1 MPRSYEGDVFVT
13 VGANT
18 EPADKKIDALFD
30 RIEDLQHIEIDAN
43 ISTIQRKLSTLA
55 KRTNE
60 QMSSGIVKGMLKDF
74 KTVLGAMKSEYEKNG
89 IDTVIYKNLEK
100 TANEIENRFANL
112 SVSIGKKQITG
123 LEKIL
128 NGVSELE
135 SISDIKFDAIIS
147 QNDVRNS
154 EAVVKNVKETKKA
167 IESIIGK
174 IAYVGTTLSKDV
186 DDALSE
192 QKIKGLEQRVL
203 GLKEQLKSFSEI
215 DNPLIEATLEKAE
228 RKATEVLE
236 QISAKQ
242 TAVTNKQIEATND
255 LADANNNVGN
265 AAENAAKKADKAVRK
280 TLSTLDK
287 ATKKYNEIME
297 NLERGHR
304 TIGTPFSQGT
314 DNWGLAEML
323 DEVKQIYDTYNE
335 IGHKNNQL
343 KTENFQMWK
352 SHTASLRG
360 FLSSYAKHY
369 EGSAEAIYNEVQ
381 KKKEELEQYRGQ
393 AWDNSISAD
402 GDKYLAFIQK
412 ELELETQ
419 RLRVIREL
427 VQLGKE
433 YRNAPLFAWTERP
446 SLDKDGDAIAVAGLA
461 ESIKSY
467 EDALDYST
475 RKVQREVDAAET
487 RRRIANPKYTPIRS
501 NGEKVEAGV
510 RKTPADAYKYIRNQH
525 WSLDTGVRLDLES
538 MAKESPDEASRKYLD
553 TRREIADILNKEKLE
568 YQDIIKLLEVYNQK
582 CYQTLTQ
589 SKYIAD
595 AINMAADIETKI
607 GRGTDFAYDNYLT
620 TALNSL
626 NEPGKIMHEYVEM
639 YANVIAKRLGVSD
652 PVSTLPVAN
661 TAEDIANML
670 NKLHEITGR
679 NLREYLDMVQRGVEM
694 SKDAKDILTALKLI
708 DELGNFVGKRVIDG
722 MNNHGVIMNDTHAI
736 IQRDP
741 DFYEMYDDRDD
752 WNFGLK
758 ENETYLDKLISKM
771 KIAEQRGVSL
781 AKVLAFV
788 QASGSYSNMGYDV
801 QELAP
806 GESMHVVSNEN
817 KNKTLDNFEKECE
830 RIVNAKAEHIQKLMK
845 DAVILNDLGFDID
858 FGAGNV
864 LYDAEKGFTFIDLAL
879 RELNVSART
888 TTQLMESLFRCLSGF
903 GVYQDIIADFAGE
916 SNITEYARYVT
927 AMESVLKRLNAIFAD
942 YSHANLNDVNND
954 PYTLLSGFHNKA
966 GTKIDI
972 GFTPTVS
979 VSESAMEAI
988 SDDLLLELDDD
999 ILLDEPLEIPVTP
1012 KLVIGDDGQTFA
1024 GSLPINFK
1032 YAVISADDLI
1042 VSHDAYGNVNQNY
1055 PSELQPR
1062 DRTRISSTAQIL
1074 GMVKKIIPELLTSSP
1089 TAQNGSPIVNSNG
1102 VVIGGNARSIA
1113 LTEAYRTGYAEAYSK
1128 YIAEHASEFGLNAI
1142 GLPKNPILVRVV
1154 DDDSDFGQLA
1164 KQLNAAT
1171 TAGYS
1176 TTEQAMINEELVMK
1190 VISKLNLDESAN
1202 LNSAANRDF
1211 INSFVNLLSDNQR
1224 NEMVTSDG
1232 SLSAIGL
1239 VKVKQ
1244 AVMSAAYGSK
1254 EMLENLEQINPEL
1267 ANISNALMTVAAKAA
1282 DVRYAIETGGL
1293 NDLGV
1298 ISTVLNGVELLKAS
1312 KHAGYANIEEYLGQ
1326 QTMFGAT
1333 YSAEDIA
1340 IGRFIEENVRSA
1352 TQIGNMLNILFDSA
1366 RNAGDPMQV
1375 SFDGLKDTSLE
1386 SIVKNAFAQYAQ
1398 KYNKKINYNDLVSGY
1413 LPAESGS
1420 RSDKRVDR
1428 AAVGE
1433 TRELG
1438 QQIGIAAEKEE
1449 ELLEAA
1455 ESVADATKEQKEET
1469 KELNKEKN
1477 KGNKK
1482 KKEEPVDKVA
1492 DLLEKN
1498 TLKTLEQISA
1508 AERKTRTGYN
1518 FDVSTTEELE
1528 DRFSNFAQ
1536 ALSDDTEMK
1545 IGKIKVGTKLATLE
1559 LYNDEAKKAVRYTYK
1574 VVEAAEDG
1582 TRRLEVVNEEY
1593 AQNIKALQENK
1604 FDVAG
1609 YKAIATRAVEEL
1621 RASLKGLKAPED
1633 VDLDQ
1638 LGQQADDITSKDK
1651 LTAFN
1656 NQVKAAKKSIDTLKQ
1671 SVSTSNSMN
1680 TLVSTI
1686 RGMGNAENTIR
1697 DYQVDLNQ
1705 LGNIPGVD
1713 KAQEKIDT
1721 MAEAVRKYKEEA
1733 KTGNDQIKFFNEF
1746 NDAQVALDSMLPGL
1760 KDLSKWTADM
1770 DKAEVTLRR
1779 MQLTLEGFKDLDGF
1793 GDAMDAYDRMS
1804 ESFKNFNDTD
1814 DVAQKA
1820 LAHAQYTSAES
1831 ELKARLTALREL
1843 NKEYSSSE
1851 DVFKVQDK
1859 LYNQRKQLI
1868 QLQFDDA
1875 AQESDLQA
1883 AQRKTDELEK
1893 QYEAS
1898 LLSLKSEED
1907 YIEVLQRED
1916 QLLKELGDIEQEQY
1930 IAKQNRIVD
1939 AERKAEEAEKAREI
1953 KLYEDE
1959 QDALAKARMDL
1970 QKERDREQKEQ
1981 KDAQDAIEKTK
1992 RAQDKLYES
2001 KKKLVKLQLDE
2012 SASDSDLQ
2020 ATQRKT
2026 EELEQQYDIA
2036 LSTLRTLEDYERI
2049 KQRESQLEDELTD
2062 VQNEQNLARAKR
2074 LEAADKKAEELEIE
2088 REKALYEQE
2097 QNALAKARREILKEQ
2112 AEEQKKQK
2120 ENQEELIRL
2129 QKKYNEADYKWNKAD
2144 IDGSDKTPY
2153 NKEMESYVAR
2163 MTELR
2168 KETKLT
2174 ADQEVELNRI
2184 NNEHLQRKQKLL
2196 NAVASADSKALDELR
2211 GFSRWES
2218 DIKNV
2223 GMISDETAERI
2234 NNMRVA
2240 IDGISDS
2247 TDIQKLAE
2255 DFKTLKSDV
2264 KYETTQ
2270 SKDTK
2275 STISEIKSSLQ
2286 AEKAELKSLFGQ
2298 LDLNLDL
2305 GDAAMTA
2312 KQIEHIYEET
2322 TDAINRCSK
2331 AAGEYNQD
2339 EIAAIFGKVEAAKN
2353 AMRERQ
2359 EAEYKW
2365 WYGDG
2370 GGNPPGGGGGNNP
2383 PFDENQI
2390 KQWYQSLN
2398 ATIQQ
2403 ISKIETKM
2411 HSLMKKDDGT
2421 GAWAPLI
2428 ESLESQKYAL
2438 LDRVRTIGQEI
2449 NAAFGGQFVYGDQV
2463 DLPFSSILSSI
2474 KDFDAP
2480 STISDFFNDIR
2491 TQTVLSEQSIEK
2503 FISTLQGAQNKT
2515 EEFSTVMRE
2524 SIYSTLQSSEKTL
2537 SGLFKDDMVD
2547 PQNDKYVQAVQL
2559 LDQYKKAI
2567 LSVTDA
2573 STGKLTDPSSWTSQ
2587 QVLGLMAITDAL
2599 NKYTSAVK
2607 TGAEAEA
2614 KYFEAKKQYAN
2625 VSSLQDYDDE
2635 TANMENIARSTN
2647 SAREKLE
2654 QFVKDFKGGQKIIT
2668 GFTTSANGISRIDFS
2683 VLEEGTGNLRHL
2695 SAEMGQFTSNIYTVE
2710 NSLKN
2715 MTAGTQATKSSME
2728 SIEQLMGRLGAR
2740 GMTVD
2745 NNDYVAKLRVQLDAL
2760 KQAYME
2766 LSTSTDVG
2774 DQAKLQNMAMDAER
2788 LVSLIKSLEKA
2799 WLDVKDAVNDEG
2811 SGTHMLGKF
2820 DKNADSAEQF
2830 AQSLQVLA
2838 GKMDGTVVEVGDFS
2852 GEINKIP
2859 VVIETADGKL
2869 KKFIIDVEKLGGTI
2883 TASLKSTEKAK
2894 TGLQELGASFGGL
2907 GKDILQ
2913 YGKTLVGVYDFVRYL
2928 RQGFNEVLEIDTAMT
2943 ELKKVTEETDIAYS
2957 NFLKNAYT
2965 SAKKIGS
2972 TMKDFTQATADFA
2985 RLGYN
2990 MNEASMLAEAA
3001 NVYMN
3006 VGDGIDDVGTAS
3018 ESIIS
3023 TMKAFSVEAEDAM
3036 GIVDRF
3042 NEVGKVLPVDNYI
3055 GQRLEI
3061 VKT

>member
-18 EPADKKIDALFD
+18 DPADKKIDALFD

-43 ISTIQRKLSTLA
+43 ISTLQRKLTTLA

-100 TANEIENRFANL
+100 TSKEIENRFANL
-112 SVSIGKKQITG
+112 SVSIGKKQIAG
-123 LEKIL
+123 LENIL
-128 NGVSELE
+128 NGISELE
-135 SISDIKFDAIIS
+135 SISDIKFEAIVS
-147 QNDVRNS
+147 QSDVKNS
-154 EAVVKNVKETKKA
+154 ETIVNNIKETKKA
-167 IESIIGK
+167 IESIVSK
-174 IAYVGTTLSKDV
+174 ISYVGTTLSKDI
-186 DDALSE
+186 DNALSE
-192 QKIKGLEQRVL
+192 QKIKGFEQKVL

-215 DNPLIEATLEKAE
+215 NNPLIEDTLEKAE
-228 RKATEVLE
+228 RKATEVLD
-236 QISAKQ
+236 QISEKQ
-242 TAVTNKQIEATND
+242 TAVINKQTEATNG
-255 LADANNNVGN
+255 LVDANNNVGN

-304 TIGTPFSQGT
+304 TIGIPFSQGT

-323 DEVKQIYDTYNE
+323 DEVKQIYDTYSE

-343 KTENFQMWK
+343 KTDNFQMWK
-352 SHTASLRG
+352 SQTASLRG
-360 FLSSYAKHY
+360 FLAAYAKHY
-369 EGSAEAIYNEVQ
+369 EGSAESIYNKVQ
-381 KKKEELEQYRGQ
+381 KKKEEWAQYRAPDYDRSVIG
-393 AWDNSISAD
+393 DD
-402 GDKYLAFIQK
+402 DKYIAFKQK
-412 ELELETQ
+412 ELDYETK
-419 RLRVIREL
+419 RLQIMKEL
-427 VQLGKE
+427 VQLENE
-433 YRNAPLFAWTERP
+433 YRTAPLFAWPNRP
-446 SLDKDGDAIAVAGLA
+446 DLDNKDGLIDVAGLA
-461 ESIKSY
+461 GRIQEY
-467 EDALDYST
+467 EEGLEYSQKT
-475 RKVQREVDAAET
+475 VQRIVDDIENK
-487 RRRIANPKYTPIRS
+487 RRIANPKYTPI
-501 NGEKVEAGV
+501 
-510 RKTPADAYKYIRNQH
+510 TADGKPTAWGSTDDPKAAYKYIRDQH
-525 WSLDTGVRLDLES
+525 WSFVRGARLDLNS
-538 MAKESPDEASRKYLD
+538 MAKESPDEESKKFLQ
-553 TRREIADILNKEKLE
+553 TRLEINKILRKEKLE

-582 CYQTLTQ
+582 SYQTLTQ
-589 SKYIAD
+589 SRYIAD
-595 AINMAADIETKI
+595 AINMTADIEAKI
-607 GRGTDFAYDNYLT
+607 GRGSGYEYDNDLSTILGRLNENGQLDNKYVEIYANRIAKQLGITVNKQVEKPDLLQHLEVLEDREWMHDAKTTVQKRKAAEEELKAQFKLYQDMKAEYEDQDSVTTHFGVDYEYLLRQQNALEAYVALYEKYGGKIEKLGKKLQEFIEFNGFAGQYQYALDEYHAAMGT
-620 TALNSL
+620 PEQGAENIEVAQRQMQKTAELIGNLHNKYGDRFNGIFGSLDPLSIDNAEVMYNSL
-626 NEPGKIMHEYVEM
+626 IEKEQEYIAEIERRKL
-639 YANVIAKRLGVSD
+639 AIQEFKQENKDVIATYK
-652 PVSTLPVAN
+652 
-661 TAEDIANML
+661 E
-670 NKLHEITGR
+670 
-679 NLREYLDMVQRGVEM
+679 LDGFEQKIGEL
-694 SKDAKDILTALKLI
+694 SADILQNGLSK
-708 DELGNFVGKRVIDG
+708 ELA
-722 MNNHGVIMNDTHAI
+722 T
-736 IQRDP
+736 QR
-741 DFYEMYDDRDD
+741 
-752 WNFGLK
+752 LK
-758 ENETYLDKLISKM
+758 EF
-771 KIAEQRGVSL
+771 AE
-781 AKVLAFV
+781 AF
-788 QASGSYSNMGYDV
+788 
-801 QELAP
+801 
-806 GESMHVVSNEN
+806 
-817 KNKTLDNFEKECE
+817 
-830 RIVNAKAEHIQKLMK
+830 
-845 DAVILNDLGFDID
+845 
-858 FGAGNV
+858 
-864 LYDAEKGFTFIDLAL
+864 
-879 RELNVSART
+879 
-888 TTQLMESLFRCLSGF
+888 
-903 GVYQDIIADFAGE
+903 
-916 SNITEYARYVT
+916 
-927 AMESVLKRLNAIFAD
+927 
-942 YSHANLNDVNND
+942 
-954 PYTLLSGFHNKA
+954 
-966 GTKIDI
+966 GTN
-972 GFTPTVS
+972 PV
-979 VSESAMEAI
+979 
-988 SDDLLLELDDD
+988 
-999 ILLDEPLEIPVTP
+999 EIPVTP
-1012 KLVIGDDGQTFA
+1012 KLVMGDDGQTFA

-1074 GMVKKIIPELLTSSP
+1074 GMVKKIVPELLTSSP

-1128 YIAEHASEFGLNAI
+1128 YIAEHASEFGLNAS

-1375 SFDGLKDTSLE
+1375 SFDGIKDTSLE
-1386 SIVKNAFAQYAQ
+1386 SILKNSFAQYAQ

-1428 AAVGE
+1428 TAVGE

-1651 LTAFN
+1651 WTAFN

-1686 RGMGNAENTIR
+1686 RGMENAENTIR

-1713 KAQEKIDT
+1713 KAQEKIDA

-1733 KTGNDQIKFFNEF
+1733 TTGNDQIKFFNEF

-1804 ESFKNFNDTD
+1804 ESFNNFNDTD

-1820 LAHAQYTSAES
+1820 LAHAQYNRAES

-1883 AQRKTDELEK
+1883 AQRKTDELKK

-1930 IAKQNRIVD
+1930 IAKQNRIAD

-1959 QDALAKARMDL
+1959 QDALAKARMNL

-2049 KQRESQLEDELTD
+2049 KQRESQLEDELAD

-2074 LEAADKKAEELEIE
+2074 LDAADKKAEELEIE

-2234 NNMRVA
+2234 NNMRIA

-2255 DFKTLKSDV
+2255 DLKTLKSDV

-2275 STISEIKSSLQ
+2275 STIAEIKSSLQ

-2298 LDLNLDL
+2298 LDLGLDL

-2312 KQIEHIYEET
+2312 KQIEKIYYDT
-2322 TDAINRCSK
+2322 TEAINRCSK

-2339 EIAAIFGKVEAAKN
+2339 QIAALFGDIEIAKN
-2353 AMRERQ
+2353 AMKKRQ

-2370 GGNPPGGGGGNNP
+2370 GSGTTPPGGGGGGNNP

-2411 HSLMKKDDGT
+2411 QGLMKKDGGT

-2428 ESLESQKYAL
+2428 ESLESQKSEL
-2438 LDRVRTIGQEI
+2438 LDRVKAIGKEI
-2449 NAAFGGQFVYGDQV
+2449 NVAFGGQFVYGEQV

-2474 KDFDAP
+2474 KDFDAS

-2503 FISTLQGAQNKT
+2503 FIATLQGAQNKT
-2515 EEFSTVMRE
+2515 EEFSTAMRE
-2524 SIYSTLQSSEKTL
+2524 SIYSTLQSSEKIL
-2537 SGLFKDDMVD
+2537 SELFKEGMVD
-2547 PQNDKYVQAVQL
+2547 PQNDKYAQAVQL

-2573 STGKLTDPSSWTSQ
+2573 STGKLTDPSSWTAQ
-2587 QVLGLMAITDAL
+2587 QVLGIMAMTDAL
-2599 NKYTSAVK
+2599 NKHTSAVK

-2614 KYFEAKKQYAN
+2614 KYFAAKQQYAN
-2625 VSSLQDYDDE
+2625 VSSLQEYDDA
-2635 TANMENIARSTN
+2635 TASMENVARSTN
-2647 SAREKLE
+2647 DAREKLE
-2654 QFVKDFKGGQKIIT
+2654 QFVKDFEGGQKIIT

-2683 VLEEGTGNLRHL
+2683 VLEEGTGQLRHL
-2695 SAEMGQFTSNIYTVE
+2695 SAEMGQFTSNIYTTE
-2710 NSLKN
+2710 AALKN
-2715 MTAGTQATKSSME
+2715 MTAGTQAVKSSID

-2745 NNDYVAKLRVQLDAL
+2745 NNDYVTKLRTQLDAL

-2774 DQAKLQNMAMDAER
+2774 SQAKLQNMAMDAER
-2788 LVSLIKSLEKA
+2788 LVSIIKSLEKA
-2799 WLDVKDAVNDEG
+2799 WLDVNDAVNDES
-2811 SGTHMLGKF
+2811 SGTHMLGTF
-2820 DKNADSAEQF
+2820 DKNQDSAEQF
-2830 AQSLQVLA
+2830 AQSLQTLA
-2838 GKMDGTVVEVGDFS
+2838 TKMNGTVVEVGSFN

-2859 VVIETADGKL
+2859 VTIETADGKL
-2869 KKFIIDVEKLGGTI
+2869 LKFIVDVEKFGRTI
-2883 TASLKSTEKAK
+2883 TASLKSTGKAK
-2894 TGLQELGASFGGL
+2894 TGLQELGASFGGI
-2907 GKDILQ
+2907 GKSIMQ
-2913 YGKTLVGVYDFVRYL
+2913 YGARLFQVWDIVRYL
-2928 RQGFNEVLEIDTAMT
+2928 RKGFNEVLEIDTAMT

-2972 TMKDFTQATADFA
+2972 TMKEFTQATADFA
-2985 RLGYN
+2985 RL
-2990 MNEASMLAEAA
+2990 NEIGPL
-3001 NVYMN
+3001 Y
-3006 VGDGIDDVGTAS
+3006 GDV
-3018 ESIIS
+3018 
-3023 TMKAFSVEAEDAM
+3023 
-3036 GIVDRF
+3036 
-3042 NEVGKVLPVDNYI
+3042 
-3055 GQRLEI
+3055 
-3061 VKT
+3061 

>member
-18 EPADKKIDALFD
+18 DPADKKIDALFD

-43 ISTIQRKLSTLA
+43 ISTLQRKLTTLA

-100 TANEIENRFANL
+100 TSKEIENRFANL
-112 SVSIGKKQITG
+112 SVSIGKKQIAG
-123 LEKIL
+123 LENIL
-128 NGVSELE
+128 NGISELE
-135 SISDIKFDAIIS
+135 SISDIKFEAIVS
-147 QNDVRNS
+147 QSDVKNS
-154 EAVVKNVKETKKA
+154 ETIVNNIKETKKA
-167 IESIIGK
+167 IESIVSK
-174 IAYVGTTLSKDV
+174 ISYVGTTLSKDI
-186 DDALSE
+186 DNALSE
-192 QKIKGLEQRVL
+192 QKIKGFEQKVL

-215 DNPLIEATLEKAE
+215 NNPLIEATLEKAE
-228 RKATEVLE
+228 RKATEVLD
-236 QISAKQ
+236 QISEKQ
-242 TAVTNKQIEATND
+242 TAVINKQTEATNG
-255 LADANNNVGN
+255 LVDANNNVGN

-304 TIGTPFSQGT
+304 TIGIPFSQGT

-323 DEVKQIYDTYNE
+323 DEVKQIYDTYSE

-343 KTENFQMWK
+343 KTDNFQMWK
-352 SHTASLRG
+352 SQTASLRG
-360 FLSSYAKHY
+360 FLAAYAKHY
-369 EGSAEAIYNEVQ
+369 NGSAEAIYNEVQ
-381 KKKEELEQYRGQ
+381 KKKEELEQYREQ

-402 GDKYLAFIQK
+402 SDKYLAFIQK

-419 RLRVIREL
+419 RLRVMREL

-467 EDALDYST
+467 EDALDYDT
-475 RKVQREVDAAET
+475 RKVQREVEAAET
-487 RRRIANPKYTPIRS
+487 RRRSANPQYTPVTAD
-501 NGEKVEAGV
+501 GK
-510 RKTPADAYKYIRNQH
+510 KTAWGSTNDPKKAYEYIRNQN
-525 WSLDTGVRLDLES
+525 WGISDIKRLDLNS
-538 MAKESPDEASRKYLD
+538 MAQESPDEASRKYLE
-553 TRREIADILNKEKLE
+553 TRREITDILNKEKLE

-620 TALNSL
+620 TALDSL
-626 NEPGKIMHEYVEM
+626 NAPGKIMHEYVEM

-652 PVSTLPVAN
+652 QVSTLPVAN
-661 TAEDIANML
+661 TAEDIASML

-694 SKDAKDILTALKLI
+694 SKDAKEILTALKLI
-708 DELGNFVGKRVIDG
+708 DELGNFVGKRVTDG
-722 MNNHGVIMNDTHAI
+722 LNNHGVIMNDTHAI

-758 ENETYLDKLISKM
+758 ESETYLDKLISKM

-781 AKVLAFV
+781 AKVLTFV

-817 KNKTLDNFEKECE
+817 KDKTLDNFEKECE

-903 GVYQDIIADFAGE
+903 GVYQDIIAGFNGE
-916 SNITEYARYVT
+916 SDVATYARYVT
-927 AMESVLKRLNAIFAD
+927 AMESVLRRLNTVFAD
-942 YSHANLNDVNND
+942 YSNANLSDVNND
-954 PYTLLSGFHNKA
+954 PYALLSGFHNKV
-966 GTKIDI
+966 GSKINI
-972 GFTPTVS
+972 GFTPTFS
-979 VSESAMEAI
+979 VVESTSEDI
-988 SDDLLLELDDD
+988 VDDLLLEIDDE

-1012 KLVIGDDGQTFA
+1012 KLVMGDAGQTFA

-1062 DRTRISSTAQIL
+1062 DRTRIASTAQIL
-1074 GMVKKIIPELLTSSP
+1074 GMVKKIVPELLTSSP

-1102 VVIGGNARSIA
+1102 IVIGGNARSIA

-1128 YIAEHASEFGLNAI
+1128 YIEEHASEFGLNAS
-1142 GLPKNPILVRVV
+1142 GLPKKPILVRVV
-1154 DDDSDFGQLA
+1154 DDGSDFVQLS

-1202 LNSAANRDF
+1202 LNSSANRDF

-1244 AVMSAAYGSK
+1244 AIMSAAYGSK

-1326 QTMFGAT
+1326 QTMFGTT
-1333 YSAEDIA
+1333 YSAEDVA
-1340 IGRFIEENVRSA
+1340 IGKFIEANVRSA

-1375 SFDGLKDTSLE
+1375 SFDGIKDTSLE
-1386 SIVKNAFAQYAQ
+1386 SIVKNSFAQYAQ
-1398 KYNKKINYNDLVSGY
+1398 KYNKNINYNDLVSGH
-1413 LPAESGS
+1413 LPAGS

-1428 AAVGE
+1428 TAVE
-1433 TRELG
+1433 EARELG
-1438 QQIGIAAEKEE
+1438 QQIGIAAEREE

-1477 KGNKK
+1477 KGNKN
-1482 KKEEPVDKVA
+1482 KKEEPVDKAV

-1508 AERKTRTGYN
+1508 AERKTRTGYD
-1518 FDVSTTEELE
+1518 FDVSTTEDLE
-1528 DRFSNFAQ
+1528 DRFSKFAQ
-1536 ALSDDTEMK
+1536 ALSDDTDMK

-1574 VVEAAEDG
+1574 VIEAAEDG
-1582 TRRLEVVNEEY
+1582 ARRLEVVNEEY

-1604 FDVAG
+1604 FDAAG

-1633 VDLDQ
+1633 VNFDQ

-1651 LTAFN
+1651 WTAFN

-1671 SVSTSNSMN
+1671 SASTSNSMN
-1680 TLVSTI
+1680 TLVSTV
-1686 RGMGNAENTIR
+1686 RGMENAENTIR

-1713 KAQEKIDT
+1713 KAQEKIDA

-1770 DKAEVTLRR
+1770 DKAEITLRR
-1779 MQLTLEGFKDLDGF
+1779 MQLTLDGFKDLDGF
-1793 GDAMDAYDRMS
+1793 GDAVDALDRMS
-1804 ESFKNFNDTD
+1804 ESFQNFNDTD
-1814 DVAQKA
+1814 DVAEKA

-1875 AQESDLQA
+1875 TQESDLQA
-1883 AQRKTDELEK
+1883 AQRKTDELDK

-1930 IAKQNRIVD
+1930 IAKQNRIAD

-1981 KDAQDAIEKTK
+1981 KNAQDALEKTK
-1992 RAQDKLYES
+1992 KIQDQLYVS
-2001 KKKLVKLQLDE
+2001 KKKLIELQLDE
-2012 SASDSDLQ
+2012 STSESELQ
-2020 ATQRKT
+2020 AAERKT
-2026 EELEQQYDIA
+2026 KELEQQYDT
-2036 LSTLRTLEDYERI
+2036 SLRLLKTEEDYI
-2049 KQRESQLEDELTD
+2049 KVQQRELQLEDELKS
-2062 VQNEQNLARAKR
+2062 VMFEQRAAQLQR
-2074 LEAADKKAEELEIE
+2074 LDDAE
-2088 REKALYEQE
+2088 EKALAAETKQDILRHEQE
-2097 QNALAKARREILKEQ
+2097 QNALEKARLEIQKEQ
-2112 AEEQKKQK
+2112 AEEQRKQK

-2129 QKKYNEADYKWNKAD
+2129 QKKHNEADYKWHQAD
-2144 IDGSDKTPY
+2144 ISGSDKTPY
-2153 NKEMESYVAR
+2153 NEEMEYYVAR
-2163 MTELR
+2163 MAELR

-2174 ADQEVELNRI
+2174 AAQEVELNRI

-2196 NAVASADSKALDELR
+2196 NAVASADSKALEELR

-2234 NNMRVA
+2234 NNMRIA

-2255 DFKTLKSDV
+2255 DLKTLKSDV

-2275 STISEIKSSLQ
+2275 STIAEIKSSLQ

-2298 LDLNLDL
+2298 LDLGLDL

-2312 KQIEHIYEET
+2312 KQIEKIYYDT
-2322 TDAINRCSK
+2322 TEAINRCSK

-2339 EIAAIFGKVEAAKN
+2339 QIAALFGDIEIAKN
-2353 AMRERQ
+2353 AMKKRQ

-2370 GGNPPGGGGGNNP
+2370 GSGTTPPGGGGGGNNP

-2411 HSLMKKDDGT
+2411 QGLMKKDGGT

-2428 ESLESQKYAL
+2428 ESLESQKSEL
-2438 LDRVRTIGQEI
+2438 LDRVKAIGKEI
-2449 NAAFGGQFVYGDQV
+2449 NVAFGGQFVYGEQV

-2474 KDFDAP
+2474 KDFDAS

-2503 FISTLQGAQNKT
+2503 FIATLQGAQNKT
-2515 EEFSTVMRE
+2515 EEFSTAMRE
-2524 SIYSTLQSSEKTL
+2524 SIYSTLQSSEKIL
-2537 SGLFKDDMVD
+2537 SELFKEGMVD
-2547 PQNDKYVQAVQL
+2547 PQNDKYAQAVQL

-2573 STGKLTDPSSWTSQ
+2573 STGKLTDPSSWTAQ
-2587 QVLGLMAITDAL
+2587 QVLGIMAMTDAL
-2599 NKYTSAVK
+2599 NKHTSAVK

-2614 KYFEAKKQYAN
+2614 KYFAAKQQYAN
-2625 VSSLQDYDDE
+2625 VSSLQEYDDA
-2635 TANMENIARSTN
+2635 TASMENVARSTN
-2647 SAREKLE
+2647 DAREKLE
-2654 QFVKDFKGGQKIIT
+2654 QFVKDFEGGQKIIT

-2683 VLEEGTGNLRHL
+2683 VLEEGTGQLRHL
-2695 SAEMGQFTSNIYTVE
+2695 SAEMGQFTSNIYTTE
-2710 NSLKN
+2710 AALKN
-2715 MTAGTQATKSSME
+2715 MTAGTQAVKSSID

-2745 NNDYVAKLRVQLDAL
+2745 NNDYVAKLRTQLDAL

-2766 LSTSTDVG
+2766 LSTSTDVRS
-2774 DQAKLQNMAMDAER
+2774 QAKLQNMAMDAER
-2788 LVSLIKSLEKA
+2788 LISIIKSLEKA
-2799 WLDVKDAVNDEG
+2799 WLDVNDAVNDES
-2811 SGTHMLGKF
+2811 SGTHMLGTF
-2820 DKNADSAEQF
+2820 DKNQDSAEQF
-2830 AQSLQVLA
+2830 AQSLQTLA
-2838 GKMDGTVVEVGDFS
+2838 TKMNGTVVEVGSFN

-2859 VVIETADGKL
+2859 VTIETTDGKL
-2869 KKFIIDVEKLGGTI
+2869 LKFIVDVEKFCRTI
-2883 TASLKSTEKAK
+2883 TASLKSTGKAK
-2894 TGLQELGASFGGL
+2894 TGLQELGASFGGI
-2907 GKDILQ
+2907 GKSIMQ
-2913 YGKTLVGVYDFVRYL
+2913 YGARLFQVWDIVRYL
-2928 RQGFNEVLEIDTAMT
+2928 RKGFNEVLEIDTAMT

-2972 TMKDFTQATADFA
+2972 TMKEFTQATADFA
-2985 RLGYN
+2985 RL
-2990 MNEASMLAEAA
+2990 NEIGPL
-3001 NVYMN
+3001 Y
-3006 VGDGIDDVGTAS
+3006 GDV
-3018 ESIIS
+3018 
-3023 TMKAFSVEAEDAM
+3023 
-3036 GIVDRF
+3036 
-3042 NEVGKVLPVDNYI
+3042 
-3055 GQRLEI
+3055 
-3061 VKT
+3061 